1 MSDEVREVRQCQ
13 GITRRGRRCRRPAKA
28 GSDTCGLQH
37 GRGST
42 AGAPKG
48 NVNAR
53 KHGLYSDLIAPD
65 ELEALARFGAAEGLA
80 DEIAL
85 LRSRIYRAVK
95 DGGAEL
101 DAIGRA
107 CGRLTQMLKAQRVLK
122 GESANEFERALNEV
136 LASVTEEL
144 GLRL

>member
-1 MSDEVREVRQCQ
+1 MSDEVGQCK
-13 GITRRGRRCRRPAKA
+13 GITRRGRRCRRRAKA
-28 GSDTCGLQH
+28 GTTSCGLRH
-37 GRGST
+37 GGGST

-48 NVNAR
+48 NQNAR
-53 KHGLYSDLIAPD
+53 RHGLYAEHFRAD

-85 LRSRIYRAVK
+85 LRSRIYRAAK
-95 DGGAEL
+95 EGGAEL
-101 DAIGRA
+101 DAISRA
-107 CGRLTQMLKAQRVLK
+107 CGRLTLMLKAQRVLT

-144 GLRL
+144 GLSLS